1 MTCQANRADAPYSRS
16 ESDTAPRCECYGSQ
30 HLRTTT
36 NDAAAERHLRLAQ
49 KYYVARVTE
58 LRQLIAAEEA
68 KFKCVVTASLFGLS
82 D

>member
-1 MTCQANRADAPYSRS
+1 MHTAEPMNPPVTQRNGLVIRSLNVRGGLLTKLHTTC
-16 ESDTAPRCECYGSQ
+16 
-30 HLRTTT
+30 
-36 NDAAAERHLRLAQ
+36 
-49 KYYVARVTE
+49 